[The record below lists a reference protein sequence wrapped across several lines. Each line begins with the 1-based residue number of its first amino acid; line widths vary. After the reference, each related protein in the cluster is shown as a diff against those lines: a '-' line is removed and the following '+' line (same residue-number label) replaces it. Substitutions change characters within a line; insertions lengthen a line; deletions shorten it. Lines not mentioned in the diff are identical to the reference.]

1 MISNLF
7 FSLLIKLSAGEL
19 KVEFKQVIVVRRDIK
34 MGTGK
39 IAAQVAHAAVMG
51 AENVKARKREWF
63 DLWFREGQA
72 KVIVKAKTIEELME
86 IRKRATDMC
95 LPVVQVQDS
104 GLTQIPSGTITC
116 VGIGPAPSALIGKI
130 TGELKLL

>member
-1 MISNLF
+1 MSKQVSDMDI
-7 FSLLIKLSAGEL
+7 
-19 KVEFKQVIVVRRDIK
+19 KQVIIVRRDVN

-51 AENVKARKREWF
+51 AEKVKASRREWF
-63 DLWFREGQA
+63 NSWFAAGQA
-72 KVIVKAKTIEELME
+72 KVVVKVKNIEELMDV
-86 IRKRATDMC
+86 RMRAEELN

-116 VGIGPAPSALIGKI
+116 IGIGPAPSDLIDKV
-130 TGELKLL
+130 TFELKLL

>member
-1 MISNLF
+1 MGNQGSNMD
-7 FSLLIKLSAGEL
+7 
-19 KVEFKQVIVVRRDIK
+19 FKQVIVVRRDLK

-51 AENVKARKREWF
+51 GERVKALEKEWF
-63 DLWFREGQA
+63 NSWFRAGQA
-72 KVIVKAKTIEELME
+72 KVVVKVNNIEELMSV
-86 IRKRATDMC
+86 KMRAQDMN

-116 VGIGPAPSALIGKI
+116 IGIGPAPSQLIDKV
-130 TGELKLL
+130 TFELKLL

>member
-1 MISNLF
+1 MY
-7 FSLLIKLSAGEL
+7 FSASYLNYKQLSIDMD
-19 KVEFKQVIVVRRDIK
+19 FKQVIIVRRDIG

-51 AENVKARKREWF
+51 AELVKTSRKEWF
-63 DLWFREGQA
+63 RTWFAAGQA
-72 KVIVKAKTIEELME
+72 KVVVKVKNIEELMGVRE
-86 IRKRATDMC
+86 RAEKLY

-116 VGIGPAPSALIGKI
+116 VGIGPAPSDLVDKV
-130 TGELKLL
+130 TFELKLL

>member
-1 MISNLF
+1 MD
-7 FSLLIKLSAGEL
+7 
-19 KVEFKQVIVVRRDIK
+19 FKQVIIVRRDLN

-51 AENVKARKREWF
+51 AERVKASRREWF
-63 DLWFREGQA
+63 NSWFGAGQA
-72 KVIVKAKTIEELME
+72 KVVVKVKNIEELMDV
-86 IRKRATDMC
+86 RMRAERMN

-116 VGIGPAPSALIGKI
+116 IGIGPAPSDLIDKV
-130 TGELKLL
+130 TFELKLL

>member
-1 MISNLF
+1 MD
-7 FSLLIKLSAGEL
+7 
-19 KVEFKQVIVVRRDIK
+19 FKQVIIVRRDIK

-51 AENVKARKREWF
+51 AERVKTSRREWF
-63 DLWFREGQA
+63 RDWFAAGQA
-72 KVIVKAKTIEELME
+72 KVVVKVSGIEELMAV
-86 IRKRATDMC
+86 RRRAEELS

-116 VGIGPAPSALIGKI
+116 IGIGPAPSGLIDRV
-130 TGELKLL
+130 TSELKLL